1 MRVSGAMT
9 MRLGRSRSPM
19 RSGVKRG
26 WTDMTALLDK
36 GSDDAPVFSA
46 QGPNRFLSICVFIAC
61 FHCLSYVHSVGPA
74 MWAVII
80 VAETSFRRG
89 FNSILALVF
98 NYATVA

>member
-36 GSDDAPVFSA
+36 LPALSLQHPRIARKVDLEIIERQGLAVLMLTVEIFVDDPAVPPRSSN
-46 QGPNRFLSICVFIAC
+46 GPRQR
-61 FHCLSYVHSVGPA
+61 HS
-74 MWAVII
+74 
-80 VAETSFRRG
+80 TSGDAHEFERP
-89 FNSILALVF
+89 F
-98 NYATVA
+98 